1 MVFPFSRRNQQEDK
15 IMAKGLGNIMK
26 QAQLM
31 QQKMER
37 MQQDLANRR
46 VEASAGGGMVTAI
59 VNGQQQL
66 LELKIE
72 SSVVDPEDIEML
84 QDLIMAAV
92 NQAIQK
98 SQAMMQEEMAKI
110 TGGMNI
116 PGLG

>member
-1 MVFPFSRRNQQEDK
+1 
-15 IMAKGLGNIMK
+15 
-26 QAQLM
+26 
-31 QQKMER
+31 
-37 MQQDLANRR
+37 
-46 VEASAGGGMVTAI
+46 
-59 VNGQQQL
+59 
-66 LELKIE
+66 
-72 SSVVDPEDIEML
+72 VDPEDIEML